1 MWPILNCHYLQQRQL
16 AKEQEIVTN
25 HFVTLHMITVRN
37 GKQSFWTGG
46 SIPEAVF
53 FGRNMHA
60 VRHRVLAKI
69 DPDQIDCL
77 GEAARQPPAGFQ
89 PLAGKN

>member
-16 AKEQEIVTN
+16 AKEQEIDTN

-53 FGRNMHA
+53 FGRNIFA
-60 VRHRVLAKI
+60 
-69 DPDQIDCL
+69 
-77 GEAARQPPAGFQ
+77 PPPQSFSPFLVEIASTD
-89 PLAGKN
+89 